1 MAGGLQKWGTG
12 EGSQPFP
19 HPTQDLG
26 GQSQVGLDRWPGTEC
41 RGQPGARALQLC
53 APVLSRSTQPRAASL
68 PGGPSRILSVK
79 IQPQCVETSSVCTN
93 RKPRCVTHYPNTSS
107 ALSTPVLRDFRERKA
122 PEGQGP
128 SLIIPFPSLWP
139 KCLANRWR
147 DTFRKNEHKHDH
159 VGICRRL
166 CKAH

>member
-1 MAGGLQKWGTG
+1 MGCRNGAQGRGHSPSPTPPKTREGRARWAWTGGLARSAA
-12 EGSQPFP
+12 GS
-19 HPTQDLG
+19 LG
-26 GQSQVGLDRWPGTEC
+26 PGPC
-41 RGQPGARALQLC
+41 SSAR
-53 APVLSRSTQPRAASL
+53 PSSRSTRPRAASL